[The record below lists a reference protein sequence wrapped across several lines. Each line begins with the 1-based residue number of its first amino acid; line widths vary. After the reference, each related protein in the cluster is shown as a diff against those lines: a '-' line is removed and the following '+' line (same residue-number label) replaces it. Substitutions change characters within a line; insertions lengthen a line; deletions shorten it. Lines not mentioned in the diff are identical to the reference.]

1 MILAGLSV
9 LHDTF
14 AVRLLG
20 RCNVVRFRFTAII
33 NFAAAAAAVATAA
46 LRCRQDIKVYAT

>member
-1 MILAGLSV
+1 V

-33 NFAAAAAAVATAA
+33 NFAAAAAVATAA